1 MERSLIIAGFGG
13 QGILF
18 AGQVLAEAAMAE
30 GLHTLWIPT
39 YGPEMRG
46 GTAACTVLVSDTE
59 IGSPIV
65 DRADA
70 VIALNPPSLAKYGP
84 LVVRGGVLVINDSL
98 TEALSGRDDVVELRI
113 AATARALAAG
123 DERLVSVIA
132 LGALLSRLEMVGL
145 PAVRTALER
154 LVGRKHPEVLAK
166 DLEAFDDG
174 IDAGSAA
181 TFAAEGFLLAGSR

>member
-1 MERSLIIAGFGG
+1 MERSLVIAGFGG

-18 AGQVLAEAAMAE
+18 SGQVLAEAAMAE

-46 GTAACTVLVSDTE
+46 GTAACTVLVSDSE

-65 DRADA
+65 DVADA

-84 LVVRGGVLVINDSL
+84 LVARGGVLVVNGSL
-98 TEALSGRDDVVELRI
+98 IEALSGRSDVTELRI

-123 DERLVSVIA
+123 DERLVSIVA
-132 LGALLSRLEMVGL
+132 LGALLSRMEIVSQT
-145 PAVRTALER
+145 AVRAALER
-154 LVGRKHPEVLAK
+154 LVGRKHPEVLAA
-166 DLEAFDDG
+166 DLTAFDDG
-174 IDAGSAA
+174 IDAGLAA
-181 TFAAEGFLLAGSR
+181 TFAAEGFLVAGTR

>member
-18 AGQVLAEAAMAE
+18 SGQVLAEAAMAE
-30 GLHTLWIPT
+30 GRHTLWIPT

-59 IGSPIV
+59 IGSPII
-65 DRADA
+65 DSADA
-70 VIALNPPSLAKYGP
+70 VIALNPPSLAKYAP
-84 LVVRGGVLVINDSL
+84 IVTRGGVLVVNASL
-98 TEALSGRDDVVELRI
+98 IEAESGRTDVTELRI

-123 DERLVSVIA
+123 DERLVSIVA
-132 LGALLSRLEMVGL
+132 LGALLARLEIVSL
-145 PAVRTALER
+145 AAVRTALER

-181 TFAAEGFLLAGSR
+181 TFASEGFLLAGSR